1 MKAIATQAAF
11 FILVSTL
18 HAAYARPI
26 ELMQLHG
33 APGDQLGVAVAGAGD
48 VNGDGFEDI
57 IAGATDGIGN
67 CYEPGTAIVYS
78 GFDGTVLH
86 RLVGDF
92 DGDAFGTAVAGAG
105 DVDRDGFD
113 DVIVGARYDDHTA
126 IFSGAVKV
134 YSGKTGA
141 VLHAFYGD
149 GEGDRL
155 GYSVAGAGDVNGDGY
170 ADVVAAANDFGRPG
184 RAHVFLGGP
193 SGISTI
199 ATRLM

>member
-11 FILVSTL
+11 FILVSALPTV
-18 HAAYARPI
+18 HARPI
-26 ELMQLHG
+26 ELMRLHG
-33 APGDQLGVAVAGAGD
+33 TPGDQLGVAVAGAGD
-48 VNGDGFEDI
+48 VNGDGFADV
-57 IAGATDGIGN
+57 IAGATDGVGN
-67 CYEPGTAIVYS
+67 GDEPGTAIVYS
-78 GFDGTVLH
+78 GLDGAVLY
-86 RLVGDF
+86 RFVGDF

-155 GYSVAGAGDVNGDGY
+155 GYSVAGAGDVNGDGF
-170 ADVVAAANDFGRPG
+170 ADIVAGA
-184 RAHVFLGGP
+184 VFDNNNGFW
-193 SGISTI
+193 
-199 ATRLM
+199 

>member
-18 HAAYARPI
+18 HTAYARPI

-48 VNGDGFEDI
+48 VNGDGFDDI
-57 IAGATDGIGN
+57 IVGATDGIGN
-67 CYEPGTAIVYS
+67 GDEPGTAIVYS
-78 GFDGTVLH
+78 GFDGKVLH
-86 RLVGDF
+86 RFVGDS

-105 DVDRDGFD
+105 DVDQDGFD

-126 IFSGAVKV
+126 IFSGA
-134 YSGKTGA
+134 TGA

-155 GYSVAGAGDVNGDGY
+155 GYSVAGAGDVDGDGF
-170 ADVVAAANDFGRPG
+170 ADIVAGA
-184 RAHVFLGGP
+184 VFDNNKG
-193 SGISTI
+193 
-199 ATRLM
+199 